1 MNVRKRR
8 VLLLGLTGLLV
19 CGAVWR
25 RAKSEP
31 ALASPA
37 STQAGTRSASLEFG
51 GRTRTYLVHVPA
63 GHDSKTPLPL
73 VFVLHGATQSAE
85 SAERMS
91 GMSPK
96 ADQNHF
102 IAVYPSGTGRLSG
115 VPTWNAG
122 NCCGYALANRI
133 DDIGFFRALIEKLQR
148 DYPVDP
154 KRIYFT
160 GISNGAIM
168 SYRVAC
174 EMSDQIA
181 AIAPVEGALNINCRP
196 SAPVSV
202 LIFHGT
208 ADRLGPFNGGTA
220 PFQFGDKSRHNSV
233 AYAVDFWVKRDSCST
248 PPEHQET
255 AELHTDKYS
264 GCQDGAAV
272 ALYAIQ
278 GGRHMWPGHPLS
290 GNSVPATD
298 LIWSFFAAHPKP

>member
-133 DDIGFFRALIEKLQR
+133 DDIGFFRALIENSNAITR
-148 DYPVDP
+148 STPSASTSPVSP
-154 KRIYFT
+154 TARSCPIGWPAKCPIK
-160 GISNGAIM
+160 S
-168 SYRVAC
+168 
-174 EMSDQIA
+174 
-181 AIAPVEGALNINCRP
+181 RP
-196 SAPVSV
+196 S
-202 LIFHGT
+202 
-208 ADRLGPFNGGTA
+208 
-220 PFQFGDKSRHNSV
+220 
-233 AYAVDFWVKRDSCST
+233 
-248 PPEHQET
+248 HQ
-255 AELHTDKYS
+255 
-264 GCQDGAAV
+264 
-272 ALYAIQ
+272 
-278 GGRHMWPGHPLS
+278 
-290 GNSVPATD
+290 
-298 LIWSFFAAHPKP
+298 